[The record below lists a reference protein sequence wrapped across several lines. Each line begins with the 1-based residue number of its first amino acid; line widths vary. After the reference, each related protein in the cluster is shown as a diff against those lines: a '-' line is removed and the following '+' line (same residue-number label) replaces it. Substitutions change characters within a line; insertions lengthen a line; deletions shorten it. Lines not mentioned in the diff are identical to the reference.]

1 MSTHSAPTHGA
12 AQKPS
17 RIARFIHTFS
27 VPIILAW
34 LVLTVIVNV
43 VVPQLEEVGKEHSVS
58 LASKDAPSYQAI
70 KRQGELFQQF
80 KDDSMV
86 MVLLEND
93 TKFSTDMN
101 DKAHT
106 FYRELVKRL
115 RADTKHV
122 EYAQDFWGDRI
133 TAGGAQ
139 SVDEKAAYVQLN
151 LRGDQGTTEGKESVT
166 AVQDNVAKLI
176 DESKK
181 NGTYPDG
188 LKVFVTGQA
197 ALTMDMN
204 DAGDKSM
211 LKMTGITFIVITIM
225 LLFIYRSITTVLLIL
240 FMVFVELGAARGVVA
255 ILGNAEI
262 IGLSTFAVNLLTS
275 LAIAAGTDYAIF
287 LIGRYQELRA
297 EGKERLESFYLTYHS
312 VSHVILGSGLTIAGA
327 TFCLKF
333 TRLPYFESLGVP
345 CAIGMLVVVAASLTI
360 GPAVL
365 LVATK
370 FGLLESKRTIKNR
383 TWRKVG
389 TAIVRWP
396 GPILAVTMIIAL
408 LGLGIL
414 PSYTVNYNDRYY
426 IPASLPSIQGFQ
438 ASDRHFSKARMNPD
452 ILIVEADKD
461 LRTPANML
469 VLDRIAKNVFRVEGI
484 NKVQSMT
491 RPMGAPIDHSSVPFQ
506 VSMQSVSMTENMNY
520 LKNSMSDMLKMTD
533 DMGSM
538 IAIMERM
545 YSLMKELTGVTH
557 HMATVTTPDMIHV
570 ADEMRDNMANFDD
583 FYRPLRNYLYWEKH
597 CFDIPMCWSMRS
609 LFDALDGIDKL
620 TESMRGLLDDVTNMD
635 KLMPQVV
642 EQLPPM
648 IAITKNMRNTM
659 LTMYSTMNGM
669 IGQMDRMTDTATVMG
684 QAFDEAKN
692 DDFFY
697 LPPEAFDNED
707 FKKGVKLMM
716 SPDGKA
722 AQFIITHEGDYAS
735 NESLANTEVELK
747 AAKEAIKGT
756 PLDESKLYL
765 GGTAPT
771 YHDIGEMVK
780 YDLMIAV
787 IASLCL
793 IFVIMLVITRSIVAA
808 FTIVGTIAVSLG
820 ASSGLSVLLW
830 EHILGLQLHWFVLPF
845 TVIILLA
852 VGSDYN
858 LLLVSRFK
866 EELHG
871 GLNTAILRGVGG
883 SGSVATQAG
892 LVFAFT
898 MGSMI
903 TSDLIAIGQSGSA
916 ICLGLL
922 FDTFIIRAFMT
933 PAIAALMGRW
943 FWWPMKVSKYAT
955 DPPPPPVPVESQ
967 TPPPPAPV
975 PVGPSP
981 GPAHD
986 DAVTTEFPR
995 PPV

>member
-240 FMVFVELGAARGVVA
+240 FMVFVELGAPRCGRD
-255 ILGNAEI
+255 LGNAEI

-396 GPILAVTMIIAL
+396 GDPGRHHDHCAAGLAFFRRTR
-408 LGLGIL
+408 
-414 PSYTVNYNDRYY
+414 STTTTVLH
-426 IPASLPSIQGFQ
+426 PASLPRSRIPGLGPALLEGENEPGHPDCRGGQG
-438 ASDRHFSKARMNPD
+438 S
-452 ILIVEADKD
+452 ADSGEHAGAGPHREERLPCRGHQQGAEHD
-461 LRTPANML
+461 A
-469 VLDRIAKNVFRVEGI
+469 
-484 NKVQSMT
+484 
-491 RPMGAPIDHSSVPFQ
+491 PMGAPIDHSSV
-506 VSMQSVSMTENMNY
+506 
-520 LKNSMSDMLKMTD
+520 
-533 DMGSM
+533 
-538 IAIMERM
+538 
-545 YSLMKELTGVTH
+545 
-557 HMATVTTPDMIHV
+557 
-570 ADEMRDNMANFDD
+570 
-583 FYRPLRNYLYWEKH
+583 
-597 CFDIPMCWSMRS
+597 
-609 LFDALDGIDKL
+609 
-620 TESMRGLLDDVTNMD
+620 
-635 KLMPQVV
+635 
-642 EQLPPM
+642 
-648 IAITKNMRNTM
+648 
-659 LTMYSTMNGM
+659 
-669 IGQMDRMTDTATVMG
+669 
-684 QAFDEAKN
+684 
-692 DDFFY
+692 
-697 LPPEAFDNED
+697 
-707 FKKGVKLMM
+707 
-716 SPDGKA
+716 
-722 AQFIITHEGDYAS
+722 
-735 NESLANTEVELK
+735 
-747 AAKEAIKGT
+747 
-756 PLDESKLYL
+756 
-765 GGTAPT
+765 
-771 YHDIGEMVK
+771 
-780 YDLMIAV
+780 
-787 IASLCL
+787 
-793 IFVIMLVITRSIVAA
+793 
-808 FTIVGTIAVSLG
+808 
-820 ASSGLSVLLW
+820 
-830 EHILGLQLHWFVLPF
+830 
-845 TVIILLA
+845 
-852 VGSDYN
+852 
-858 LLLVSRFK
+858 
-866 EELHG
+866 
-871 GLNTAILRGVGG
+871 
-883 SGSVATQAG
+883 
-892 LVFAFT
+892 
-898 MGSMI
+898 
-903 TSDLIAIGQSGSA
+903 
-916 ICLGLL
+916 
-922 FDTFIIRAFMT
+922 
-933 PAIAALMGRW
+933 
-943 FWWPMKVSKYAT
+943 
-955 DPPPPPVPVESQ
+955 
-967 TPPPPAPV
+967 
-975 PVGPSP
+975 
-981 GPAHD
+981 
-986 DAVTTEFPR
+986 
-995 PPV
+995 